1 MPKLKPDTQLAR
13 REHILDVAERC
24 FARSGFHRTT
34 MADICRDAQVSPGAL
49 YVYFA
54 SKEDL
59 IAGITERDRSKL
71 AAQLSDVAKAPDLM
85 AALAQLGEHYTVEEP
100 RHKQQLVI
108 EIGCQSMREGQV
120 GEIFRSCD
128 KFVLEQFEALFARAK
143 AEGKIAPSLD
153 SKTLAQAV
161 AVIGDGLFWR
171 RAVDPSFDAKTI
183 VPVVTA
189 MIAGLLNPV
198 SNSSPLNPGV
208 LTATSEPATK
218 AEAQS

>member
-1 MPKLKPDTQLAR
+1 MPKLKPNTQLAR
-13 REHILDVAERC
+13 REHILDAAEHC

-34 MADICRDAQVSPGAL
+34 MADICSEAQVSPGAL

-71 AAQLSDVAKAPDLM
+71 ASQLSEVAKAPDLM
-85 AALAQLGEHYTVEEP
+85 VALAGLGEHYTIEEP

-128 KFVLEQFEALFARAK
+128 RFVLEQFEALFVRAK
-143 AEGKIAPSLD
+143 AEGKIAPALD
-153 SKTLAQAV
+153 CKTLAQAV

-171 RAVDPSFDAKTI
+171 RAVDPAFDAKAI

-189 MIAGLLNPV
+189 MIAALLNPV
-198 SNSSPLNPGV
+198 ANPEPLHAGEFAAATRSNPQ
-208 LTATSEPATK
+208 SET
-218 AEAQS
+218 QT